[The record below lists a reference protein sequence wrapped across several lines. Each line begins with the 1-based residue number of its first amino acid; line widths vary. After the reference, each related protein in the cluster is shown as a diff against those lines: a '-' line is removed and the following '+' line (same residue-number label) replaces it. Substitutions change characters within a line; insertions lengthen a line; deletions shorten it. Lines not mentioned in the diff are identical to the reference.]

1 MMKYRFFFSL
11 LIFMVSAHGLVLRA
25 QPEAG
30 ASSLKV
36 DTIRGVREDRFID
49 NWFFG
54 VHLGFNGAYGENIR
68 IYRTS
73 EYIKSNRL
81 GGMLSV
87 GKFFT
92 PIFGLRGT
100 LGFMRQTGRAE
111 KEPRE
116 VYPEYYGDGF
126 YDFSNF
132 HGYADVMVDLHN
144 WIYKYREDRR
154 FHLIPIIGVG
164 FNTTFAFDKEKA
176 RRFAEPPAPYLINTS
191 SDIYFA
197 LRAGLIFNYRLSKR
211 WDIDLE
217 IHMDATD
224 DKYNGVID
232 DRIYDG
238 YLVTML
244 GFKYNIRRGHEK
256 YRLEMTDALD
266 VARMNASINQA
277 RRNLAAAEA
286 APVDTTFRVSQE
298 QILQMTVSFAIDKF
312 NITDVQRPNVEAVA
326 AYLNAHP
333 DVDIVICG
341 YADVKTAYPAYNM
354 RLSKR
359 RVMAVYNMLT
369 QQFGIDPKRL
379 GIDYKGDTEQP
390 YQLVNRWNRVVVFK
404 LTPHQ
409 EYKNL
414 E

>member
-1 MMKYRFFFSL
+1 MKLRLFFSL
-11 LIFMVSAHGLVLRA
+11 LFFIVSAQGLVLQA
-25 QPEAG
+25 QSE
-30 ASSLKV
+30 SSSIKV
-36 DTIRGVREDRFID
+36 DTIRGVREERFRD
-49 NWFFG
+49 NLFLG

-73 EYIKSNRL
+73 EYIKSHRL

-92 PIFGLRGT
+92 PVFGVRGT

-132 HGYADVMVDLHN
+132 QGFADVLIDMHN
-144 WIYKYREDRR
+144 WIFKYREDRR
-154 FHLIPIIGVG
+154 FHFIPIFGVG

-176 RRFAEPPAPYLINTS
+176 RRFAEPAAPYIINTS
-191 SDIYFA
+191 PGIYWA
-197 LRAGLIFNYRLSKR
+197 LRAGFILNYRLSKR

-244 GFKYNIRRGHEK
+244 GLKYNIRRGHEK

-266 VARMNASINQA
+266 VAKINADMEKA
-277 RRNLAAAEA
+277 RRDLAAAEA
-286 APVDTTFRVSQE
+286 APLDTTFRFNQE
-298 QILQMTVSFAIDKF
+298 QILTKQT
-312 NITDVQRPNVEAVA
+312 
-326 AYLNAHP
+326 
-333 DVDIVICG
+333 
-341 YADVKTAYPAYNM
+341 
-354 RLSKR
+354 SKER
-359 RVMAVYNMLT
+359 HH
-369 QQFGIDPKRL
+369 FI
-379 GIDYKGDTEQP
+379 
-390 YQLVNRWNRVVVFK
+390 
-404 LTPHQ
+404 
-409 EYKNL
+409 
-414 E
+414 

>member
-1 MMKYRFFFSL
+1 MKYRLFFSFL
-11 LIFMVSAHGLVLRA
+11 FLIVSAHGLVLHA
-25 QPEAG
+25 QSETET
-30 ASSLKV
+30 SSLKV

-49 NWFFG
+49 NVFFG
-54 VHLGFNGAYGENIR
+54 VHLGFNGPYGENIR
-68 IYRTS
+68 VYRTS

-126 YDFSNF
+126 YEFSNF
-132 HGYADVMVDLHN
+132 HGYADVLVDMHN

-154 FHLIPIIGVG
+154 FHIIPMIGVG
-164 FNTTFAFDKEKA
+164 FNTTFGFDKEKA
-176 RRFAEPPAPYLINTS
+176 RRFAEPPAPYLINTA

-197 LRAGLIFNYRLSKR
+197 LRAGVIFSYHLSKV
-211 WDIDLE
+211 WDLDLE

-238 YLVTML
+238 YLVTLL
-244 GFKYNIRRGHEK
+244 GFKYNFRRGHEK

-266 VARMNASINQA
+266 VARMNANINQA
-277 RRNLAAAEA
+277 RQDLAAAKA
-286 APVDTTFRVSQE
+286 APVDTTYRVRQE
-298 QILQMTVSFAIDKF
+298 QLLEMTVSFIIDKF

-326 AYLNAHP
+326 AYIKSHP

-341 YADVKTAYPAYNM
+341 YADVQTAYPAYNM

-369 QQFGIDPKRL
+369 QQFGVDPKRL
-379 GIDYKGDTEQP
+379 SIDYKGDTEQP
-390 YQLVNRWNRVVVFK
+390 YLMENPWNRVVVFK
-404 LTPHQ
+404 LTPHN
-409 EYKNL
+409 EYK
-414 E
+414 EIK

>member
-1 MMKYRFFFSL
+1 MMKYRLFFSL
-11 LIFMVSAHGLVLRA
+11 LFFIVSAHSLVLRA
-25 QPEAG
+25 QSETD
-30 ASSLKV
+30 ASSIKV
-36 DTIRGVREDRFID
+36 DTVRGVHEDRFLD
-49 NWFFG
+49 NVFLG
-54 VHLGFNGAYGENIR
+54 VHLGFNGPYGENIR
-68 IYRTS
+68 VYRTS

-92 PIFGLRGT
+92 PVFGVRGT

-126 YDFSNF
+126 YEFSNF
-132 HGYADVMVDLHN
+132 QGFADVMVDLHN

-154 FHLIPIIGVG
+154 FHLIPILGVG
-164 FNTTFAFDKEKA
+164 FNTTFGFDKDKA
-176 RRFAEPPAPYLINTS
+176 RRFAEPPAPYLINTDP
-191 SDIYFA
+191 DIYFA
-197 LRAGLIFNYRLSKR
+197 LRAGVILNYRLSKR
-211 WDIDLE
+211 WDLDLE

-244 GFKYNIRRGHEK
+244 GLKYNFRRGYEK

-266 VARMNASINQA
+266 VDRMNANINQA
-277 RRNLAAAEA
+277 RKDLAAAEA
-286 APVDTTFRVSQE
+286 APVDTTYRISQE
-298 QILQMTVSFAIDKF
+298 QVLEMTVSFIIDKF

-369 QQFGIDPKRL
+369 QQFGVDPKRL
-379 GIDYKGDTEQP
+379 SIDYKGDTEQP
-390 YQLVNRWNRVVVFK
+390 YQMVNRWNRVVVFK
-404 LTPHQ
+404 LTPHN
-409 EYKNL
+409 EYK
-414 E
+414 EIK

>member
-1 MMKYRFFFSL
+1 MKLRFL
-11 LIFMVSAHGLVLRA
+11 CCLILSIVGARCVVLQA
-25 QPEAG
+25 QSESEISP
-30 ASSLKV
+30 LKV
-36 DTIRGVREDRFID
+36 DTVRGVREERFRD
-49 NWFFG
+49 NLFLG

-92 PIFGLRGT
+92 PVFGVRGT
-100 LGFMRQTGRAE
+100 LGFMRQRGRAE

-116 VYPEYYGDGF
+116 AYPEYYGDGF

-132 HGYADVMVDLHN
+132 QGFADIMLDMHSLFF
-144 WIYKYREDRR
+144 KYREDRR
-154 FHLIPIIGVG
+154 FHFIPIFGVG
-164 FNTTFAFDKEKA
+164 FNSTFAFDEEKA
-176 RRFAEPPAPYLINTS
+176 RRFAEAPAPYRINTA
-191 SDIYFA
+191 SDLYWA
-197 LRAGLIFNYRLSKR
+197 LRAGFILNYRISKR
-211 WDIDLE
+211 WDLDLE

-244 GFKYNIRRGHEK
+244 GLKYNIRRGHEK

-266 VARMNASINQA
+266 VARMNTNIVQA
-277 RRNLAAAEA
+277 RMDLAAAEA
-286 APVDTTFRVSQE
+286 APVDTIIRVSQE

-326 AYLNAHP
+326 AYLNAHS

-359 RVMAVYNMLT
+359 RVMAVYHMLT
-369 QQFGIDPKRL
+369 QQFGVDPKRL
-379 GIDYKGDTEQP
+379 SIDYKGDTEQP
-390 YQLVNRWNRVVVFK
+390 YQMVNRWNRVVVFK
-404 LTPHQ
+404 LTPHK